1 MSTASVTKL
10 VFQCNNIGKESTLL
24 LTFDSDMPGMYED
37 YFPVVWN
44 MVDLTYRFALI
55 KPQVQNGRIV
65 DATTAVEINV
75 SGSHLLCDS
84 WYQCKQSHAGLPG
97 ALKAIND
104 TGERQ
109 EIAVGTTNLGG
120 LIPEPALFFPKF
132 ENASN
137 ITAQFTPKLR
147 AYITPAY
154 QEDDILRAAI
164 HTPPIWERDLTA
176 LNQSTTWNITW
187 DPSGR
192 YAITEA

>member
-1 MSTASVTKL
+1 
-10 VFQCNNIGKESTLL
+10 
-24 LTFDSDMPGMYED
+24 MPGMYED
-37 YFPVVWN
+37 YFPIVWK
-44 MVDLTYRFALI
+44 VATFAAEGVYSLTVNYKHQFALI

-75 SGSHLLCDS
+75 GQTTTLTKAGHVFHFSTPE
-84 WYQCKQSHAGLPG
+84 AGLPG

-109 EIAVGTTNLGG
+109 EIAVGTTNLEMPVI
-120 LIPEPALFFPKF
+120 LPHK
-132 ENASN
+132 
-137 ITAQFTPKLR
+137 FTPKLR

-192 YAITEA
+192 YAIAEA